1 MSSTEKLLNAFE
13 LLNIIFVVGYKGN
26 TVSNLLFVYLSM
38 KRYLPAALL
47 LFCSFINTDN
57 FSSLNTLVGGTW
69 KMKTT
74 NGYSCEKW
82 TNVGKNELS
91 SIAFNIKGKD
101 TTVLERVKLISKAGI
116 ISYNVTG
123 AKTGDKT
130 SFKLTSAK
138 NNQFIF
144 ENAKH
149 DFPQR
154 VIYHFVKTDSLHAWI
169 DGKYKG
175 KYEKEDYYYKR
186 VK

>member
-1 MSSTEKLLNAFE
+1 MFFNSL
-13 LLNIIFVVGYKGN
+13 
-26 TVSNLLFVYLSM
+26 VYLSM
-38 KRYLPAALL
+38 KRYLPFVALVL
-47 LFCSFINTDN
+47 CSFTSADN
-57 FSSLNTLVGGTW
+57 FSNLNTLVGGTW
-69 KMKTT
+69 KMKNA

-82 TNVGKNELS
+82 TKVNNNEFS
-91 SIAFNIKGKD
+91 STAFDIKGKD
-101 TTVLERVKLISKAGI
+101 TTVLERVRLTKKGGI

-123 AKTGDKT
+123 AKSGDKN

-144 ENAKH
+144 EDPKH

-154 VIYHFVKTDSLHAWI
+154 IIYHFTKPNELHAWI

-175 KYEKEDYYYKR
+175 RYEKYDFYYKR